1 MIPIGLGRD
10 RVNSHYAS
18 TWAAI
23 TTVPYLGQVCFELDT
38 GKYKYGNGVNLYSA
52 LSYPAWSGGSSGP
65 ASWGSITGTLS
76 SQTDL
81 QTALNAK
88 AYTSTL
94 SGVAT
99 SGAYLSL
106 SGLPTLGSVASTAAS
121 LYALTSTYVYQSQI
135 GTAASTAASTY
146 ALAASTYVYQAQ
158 LGTAASTAASTYAI
172 AATTYAY
179 ASTYVYQSQ
188 IGTAASTAASTYA
201 IAASSYVYQ
210 AQLGTAASTAS
221 STYALAASSYVYQA
235 QLGTAASTASSSY
248 TFAATSGTADATTF
262 LRGDRTWA
270 TPSGSGGGVT
280 SVGVSSAVLGIAVS
294 GSPVTSAGTISLTGY
309 PVHTIVSSAPAST
322 IALGLNVYSTAASV
336 SLTAGTWVIDAA
348 MLIGRNTASTTRFT
362 GRLAAGSQNLATAA
376 DVSISLT
383 SSYVTLFANS
393 ILINAGTTTVT
404 WAGAASVVNCFIR
417 QQAFSNAAGST
428 ATYLNAVRIA

>member
-94 SGVAT
+94 AGVAT

-135 GTAASTAASTY
+135 GSAASTAASTY

-158 LGTAASTAASTYAI
+158 L
-172 AATTYAY
+172 
-179 ASTYVYQSQ
+179 
-188 IGTAASTAASTYA
+188 GTAASTAASTYA

-336 SLTAGTWVIDAA
+336 SLVAGTWRIMGQ
-348 MLIGRNTASTTRFT
+348 MLIGRNTASTTQYT
-362 GRLAAGSQNLATAA
+362 ARLAAGSQNLASASGITP
-376 DVSISLT
+376 SLT
-383 SSYVTLFANS
+383 SSYVTLFAHS
-393 ILINAGTTTVT
+393 ILINPGTTTVT
-404 WAGAASVVNCFIR
+404 WAGAANVVNCFIR
-417 QQAFSNAAGST
+417 QQAFINNAGST
-428 ATYLNAVRIA
+428 ATFMTAVRIA